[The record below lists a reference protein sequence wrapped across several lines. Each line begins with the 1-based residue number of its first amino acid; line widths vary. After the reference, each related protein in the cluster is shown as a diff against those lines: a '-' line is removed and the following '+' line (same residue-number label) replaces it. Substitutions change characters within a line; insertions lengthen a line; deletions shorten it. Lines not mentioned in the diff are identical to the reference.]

1 MRKYKYV
8 KSEASQHDMKL
19 VQLGAKVEQIN
30 GTMCY
35 VKFDIQGYELAYV
48 YNINKKG
55 KYFLERIKPYPLPMK
70 EFISESDVIDIIK
83 IDLEQF
89 KSAINSK
96 NIDAFVSI
104 STELN
109 TTIKQFEDLF
119 LYYNVPKIETQIIM
133 GKISE
138 IQKEIKHTKENS
150 ERIYFSKEPDNI

>member
-8 KSEASQHDMKL
+8 NSEASQHDMKL
-19 VQLGAKVEQIN
+19 IQLGAKVEQIN
-30 GTMCY
+30 GKMCY

-55 KYFLERIKPYPLPMK
+55 KYFLERIKPYPLPMR
-70 EFISESDVIDIIK
+70 EFTNESDVIDIIK

-96 NIDAFVSI
+96 NIDAFVTI
-104 STELN
+104 SAELN
-109 TTIKQFEDLF
+109 KTIKQFEDLF

-138 IQKEIKHTKENS
+138 IQKEIKNTKDNS
-150 ERIYFSKEPDNI
+150 ERIYFSKDPDNL